1 MSKDTVEIIIPKEAN
16 STEKFAAEELAKY
29 LSKMIDKIRI
39 NIVTRQKARK
49 AIYVGVL
56 SDDLDSETSRSDILK
71 ELGELDNDGFII
83 RGIGEILLILG
94 KTSRATLFG
103 VYHYLQI
110 LGVRWYFPGEENE
123 TQIDDR
129 L

>member
-1 MSKDTVEIIIPKEAN
+1 
-16 STEKFAAEELAKY
+16 
-29 LSKMIDKIRI
+29 
-39 NIVTRQKARK
+39 
-49 AIYVGVL
+49 VL
-56 SDDLDSETSRSDILK
+56 SDDLDSETFGGNILK

>member
-39 NIVTRQKARK
+39 NIVTRQKA
-49 AIYVGVL
+49 IYVGVL
-56 SDDLDSETSRSDILK
+56 SDDLDSETSCSDILK

-83 RGIGEILLILG
+83 RGIGEILLIFG

>member
-39 NIVTRQKARK
+39 NIVTRQKA
-49 AIYVGVL
+49 IYVGVL
-56 SDDLDSETSRSDILK
+56 SDDLDSETSCSDILK